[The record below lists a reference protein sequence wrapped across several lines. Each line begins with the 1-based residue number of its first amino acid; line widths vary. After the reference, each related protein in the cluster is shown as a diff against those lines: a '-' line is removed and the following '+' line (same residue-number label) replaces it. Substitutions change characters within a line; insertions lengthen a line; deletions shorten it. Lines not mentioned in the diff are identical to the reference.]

1 MYIKELT
8 NEEFNSFSNSFKDK
22 SIYQTSEY
30 AEIMKKQEYH
40 TILVGLMDDT
50 KILAASLILVER
62 RNNFKYAYAPRGFLL
77 DYSNYHLLEA
87 FTFELKKFLGKMD
100 IVAIKLSPM
109 IIKNI
114 YNSKGE
120 LIEENSNFNSI
131 YENLKG
137 LDYYHYGYNNF
148 FESHKPRY
156 EGILDIKKNY
166 LLLFR
171 NIKKE
176 FRTKI
181 RSAEKKGISIIQ
193 GNKEEL
199 SYLIKQVNKKYPRNE
214 NYFYDTYDAF
224 STRNM
229 IDYYYAKLDTK
240 TYLEVSKKQ
249 FEQAEANNNKINNEV
264 IKNAGKNSSK
274 LLSKKIDSDNLLSVS
289 RTQLVK
295 ATNLLRDLPEGVV
308 IATSLVIRH
317 QDQVFMFMDGFDSEF
332 KSINAKHLLMWKLI
346 EKYSRLGF
354 TKFNLGGMT
363 NIQVKHKKYDGLNE
377 FKQNFNSNIIEY
389 IGDLELITNNTLYFM
404 YKKSLQI
411 KRILNK

>member
-1 MYIKELT
+1 M
-8 NEEFNSFSNSFKDK
+8 DR
-22 SIYQTSEY
+22 
-30 AEIMKKQEYH
+30 KK
-40 TILVGLMDDT
+40 
-50 KILAASLILVER
+50 
-62 RNNFKYAYAPRGFLL
+62 
-77 DYSNYHLLEA
+77 
-87 FTFELKKFLGKMD
+87 
-100 IVAIKLSPM
+100 
-109 IIKNI
+109 
-114 YNSKGE
+114 
-120 LIEENSNFNSI
+120 
-131 YENLKG
+131 
-137 LDYYHYGYNNF
+137 
-148 FESHKPRY
+148 
-156 EGILDIKKNY
+156 
-166 LLLFR
+166 
-171 NIKKE
+171 
-176 FRTKI
+176 
-181 RSAEKKGISIIQ
+181 
-193 GNKEEL
+193 
-199 SYLIKQVNKKYPRNE
+199 IKQVNKKYPRNE

>member
-156 EGILDIKKNY
+156 EGILDIKKN
-166 LLLFR
+166 
-171 NIKKE
+171 K
-176 FRTKI
+176 
-181 RSAEKKGISIIQ
+181 
-193 GNKEEL
+193 
-199 SYLIKQVNKKYPRNE
+199 
-214 NYFYDTYDAF
+214 
-224 STRNM
+224 
-229 IDYYYAKLDTK
+229 
-240 TYLEVSKKQ
+240 
-249 FEQAEANNNKINNEV
+249 
-264 IKNAGKNSSK
+264 
-274 LLSKKIDSDNLLSVS
+274 
-289 RTQLVK
+289 
-295 ATNLLRDLPEGVV
+295 
-308 IATSLVIRH
+308 
-317 QDQVFMFMDGFDSEF
+317 
-332 KSINAKHLLMWKLI
+332 
-346 EKYSRLGF
+346 
-354 TKFNLGGMT
+354 
-363 NIQVKHKKYDGLNE
+363 
-377 FKQNFNSNIIEY
+377 
-389 IGDLELITNNTLYFM
+389 
-404 YKKSLQI
+404 
-411 KRILNK
+411 

>member
-199 SYLIKQVNKKYPRNE
+199 NYLIKQVNKKYPRNE

>member
-8 NEEFNSFSNSFKDK
+8 NEEFNNFSNSFKDK

-30 AEIMKKQEYH
+30 AEIMKKQGYH
-40 TILVGLMDDT
+40 TILVGLMDDIN
-50 KILAASLILVER
+50 ILAASLILVER

-199 SYLIKQVNKKYPRNE
+199 NYLIKQVNKKYPRNE

>member
-131 YENLKG
+131 YENLRG

-199 SYLIKQVNKKYPRNE
+199 NYLIKQVNKKYPRNE